1 MSEAAACAARERTEP
16 PRFATA
22 AAPSCDPIAC
32 RYCGIYN
39 LCLPLGLGLGS
50 ADMSLLES
58 MVRRKEVFKRGQ
70 LLFRPG
76 RRFDYIYAIRSG
88 SVKSY
93 LCTEDGRTQITG
105 FHIAGELLGLSAL
118 AARQYTCEARA
129 LEATSA
135 CRVDAAQFDELA
147 REIPAL
153 QYQMLTI
160 MSRQIRQD
168 EELMLLLGK
177 RSAEEKLA
185 GYLVGLS
192 KRYASRGY
200 SCTEFRLSMSRG
212 DIGNYLGIAEETV
225 CRSLGRFR
233 EENLIT
239 THGRQIRLNDIGR
252 LSAIADVDCSG
263 CGAARA
269 PKRRPARASRSI

>member
-1 MSEAAACAARERTEP
+1 MRDTTLCEARGHAEP
-16 PRFATA
+16 LQSKPAVRQ
-22 AAPSCDPIAC
+22 SCDPVAC
-32 RYCGIYN
+32 GSCGIYN
-39 LCLPLGLGLGS
+39 LCLPLGLGR

-70 LLFRPG
+70 LFFRSG
-76 RRFDYIYAIRSG
+76 KRFDYIYAIRSG

-129 LEATSA
+129 LETTSV
-135 CRVDAAQFDELA
+135 CIVDAARFEELA
-147 REIPAL
+147 QEIPSL

-160 MSRQIRQD
+160 MSKQIRHD

-185 GYLVGLS
+185 GYLLGLS
-192 KRYASRGY
+192 RRYASRNY
-200 SCTEFRLSMSRG
+200 SATEFHLSMSRG

-225 CRSLGRFR
+225 CRILARFR

-239 THGRQIRLNDIGR
+239 THRRHIRLDDIKR
-252 LSAIADVDCSG
+252 LSAMADLDCFG
-263 CGAARA
+263 CSAGA
-269 PKRRPARASRSI
+269 